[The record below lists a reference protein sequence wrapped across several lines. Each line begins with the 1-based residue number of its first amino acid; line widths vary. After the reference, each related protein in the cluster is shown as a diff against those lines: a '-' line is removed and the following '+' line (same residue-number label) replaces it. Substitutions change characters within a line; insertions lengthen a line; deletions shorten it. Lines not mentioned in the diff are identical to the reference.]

1 MALDQRRLPARP
13 AQEVRLAGNGAVQ
26 LRPPVCAELLNTLT
40 CLSMTTAEALVEAYL
55 KYVEVVYGSEEVPA
69 LRAVATDNR
78 AYLEPETWMAR
89 IQAAVSDLQAR
100 KPPTDIQLE
109 RGLPILIKAKELLA
123 SPSEY
128 DERLLQS
135 EPGSSFLAFLH
146 DALERLGAHAFI
158 ATADAIDALGW
169 HKLIVPG
176 LNRDLEAVAKSFEA
190 ASKVTA
196 EALRQGV
203 EAMYKPMLR
212 AALAMTP
219 TRKGDPLLLRANVP
233 DEVGKVAAQCRVGWT
248 RTGGP
253 LGVLDDDLVLVRNS
267 VAHSAT
273 EYDVVNQKVTFVN
286 KSVDT
291 TKKLGPLNREAMGAL
306 VKRLYDLIATM
317 SLAYRRV
324 TLEARSKMAGT
335 ERRSGGAT

>member
-1 MALDQRRLPARP
+1 VTAAEAAHGYRQGVCLERLD
-13 AQEVRLAGNGAVQ
+13 
-26 LRPPVCAELLNTLT
+26 ELTFP
-40 CLSMTTAEALVEAYL
+40 SMTTAEALVESYL
-55 KYVEVVYGSEEVPA
+55 KYVEVVYGPEEVPA
-69 LRAVATDNR
+69 LRAAATDNR
-78 AYLEPETWMAR
+78 AYLEPETWVAR

-100 KPPTDIQLE
+100 KPPTDTQLE

-123 SPSEY
+123 APSEY
-128 DERLLQS
+128 DERLLQT

-146 DALERLGAHAFI
+146 GALERLGAPAFI
-158 ATADAIDALGW
+158 ETADGIDALGW
-169 HKLIVPG
+169 HKLVVPG
-176 LNRDLEAVAKSFEA
+176 LDRNLEAVAKSFEA

-196 EALRQGV
+196 EALRQAV

-233 DEVGKVAAQCRVGWT
+233 DEVGKVAQQCRDAWT
-248 RTGGP
+248 GTGGP
-253 LGVLDDDLVLVRNS
+253 LGVLDDDLVLIRNS

-273 EYDVVNQKVTFVN
+273 KYDVLNQKVTFVN
-286 KSVDT
+286 KSGDT
-291 TKKLGPLNREAMGAL
+291 TKVLGPLDRAAVAAF

-324 TLEARSKMAGT
+324 AMRS
-335 ERRSGGAT
+335 RSLLPR